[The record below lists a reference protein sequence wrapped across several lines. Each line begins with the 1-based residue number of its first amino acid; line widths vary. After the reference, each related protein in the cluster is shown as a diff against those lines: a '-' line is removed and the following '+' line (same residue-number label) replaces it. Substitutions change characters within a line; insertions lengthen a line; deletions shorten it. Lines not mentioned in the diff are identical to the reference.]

1 MGAARCS
8 NRNEMEKTMNLDQM
22 YPSKWLKAGDLQGQT
37 IPVVI
42 VRVVMEDV
50 GDEAGKPVAYFQ
62 GKEKGLVL
70 NKTNA
75 MSIGLVH
82 GQDTDGWVNK
92 TIELFPAVVMYQGQN
107 VPCIRV
113 RPVAAAYAQAYIAPA
128 PGAYG
133 APERAAPPIGPGDQA
148 AAQAAQTPLQP
159 APQPAP
165 SNGGQGQPITDKS
178 VLDDEIKF

>member
-1 MGAARCS
+1 
-8 NRNEMEKTMNLDQM
+8 MNLDQM

-37 IPVVI
+37 IPVI
-42 VRVVMEDV
+42 ISRVMMEDV

-82 GQDTDGWVNK
+82 GQETDGWVGK
-92 TIELFPAVVMYQGQN
+92 TIELFPAVVMFQGQN

-113 RPVAAAYAQAYIAPA
+113 RPVAAAYAEAFAGATQQQAPA
-128 PGAYG
+128 RPQ
-133 APERAAPPIGPGDQA
+133 PPAGPGQQA
-148 AAQAAQTPLQP
+148 AAQAAQAPVSPT
-159 APQPAP
+159 PQPAP
-165 SNGGQGQPITDKS
+165 GNGQGVGPTEQAGDPGPSDPIP
-178 VLDDEIKF
+178 F

>member
-1 MGAARCS
+1 
-8 NRNEMEKTMNLDQM
+8 MNLDQM

-42 VRVVMEDV
+42 MRVVMEDV

-82 GQDTDGWVNK
+82 GPDTDGWTGK
-92 TIELFPAVVMYQGQN
+92 TIELFPAVVMFQGQN

-113 RPVAAAYAQAYIAPA
+113 RPVAAAYVEAFAQPA
-128 PGAYG
+128 PTQAGYG
-133 APERAAPPIGPGDQA
+133 APERPAPPIGPGDQA
-148 AAQAAQTPLQP
+148 AMRAAESALQP
-159 APQPAP
+159 TSQP
-165 SNGGQGQPITDKS
+165 GQPITDKT
-178 VLDDEIKF
+178 VLADKIKF

>member
-1 MGAARCS
+1 
-8 NRNEMEKTMNLDQM
+8 MNLDQM

-42 VRVVMEDV
+42 MRVVMEDV

-82 GQDTDGWVNK
+82 GQDTDGWTGK
-92 TIELFPAVVMYQGQN
+92 TIELFPAVVMFQGQN

-113 RPVAAAYAQAYIAPA
+113 RPVAAAYAE
-128 PGAYG
+128 AYG
-133 APERAAPPIGPGDQA
+133 APERPAPPQGPGDKA
-148 AAQAAQTPLQP
+148 AVLAAEAPLTPPTSSSDGQT
-159 APQPAP
+159 APIADR
-165 SNGGQGQPITDKS
+165 T
-178 VLDDEIKF
+178 VLNDEIKF

>member
-1 MGAARCS
+1 
-8 NRNEMEKTMNLDQM
+8 MNLDQM

-42 VRVVMEDV
+42 MRVVMEDV

-82 GQDTDGWVNK
+82 GQDTDGWTGK
-92 TIELFPAVVMYQGQN
+92 TIELFPAVVMFQGQN

-113 RPVAAAYAQAYIAPA
+113 RPVAAAYAQAYQPA
-128 PGAYG
+128 PQPVQGAYG
-133 APERAAPPIGPGDQA
+133 APERPAPPLQGPGEKA
-148 AAQAAQTPLQP
+148 AVQAAQTVQAPLAPP
-159 APQPAP
+159 ASPAA
-165 SNGGQGQPITDKS
+165 SSAAPITDQT
-178 VLDDEIKF
+178 VLNAPIKF